1 MFKMRMRSWTS
12 DFCLEEVFGSFFYFY
27 ALIFYMEI
35 IKADLADI
43 SELNVLVNSAYRGE
57 GSKKGWTT
65 EAEILDGIR
74 IDEDALSD
82 MLADPKVTILKY
94 LDENGSIT
102 GTVCLEPKGN
112 RLYLGMFAVSP
123 LAQGSGIGKKLMLA
137 AEEFALEN
145 GCDRILISVIGT
157 RSELIAWYKRHGYV
171 ATGGSI
177 AFEDI
182 EGRFGDPK
190 VEGIELVYMEK
201 PLT

>member
-1 MFKMRMRSWTS
+1 
-12 DFCLEEVFGSFFYFY
+12 
-27 ALIFYMEI
+27 MEI